1 MAALTARS
9 SFFFSRSAA
18 FCAHEAAGT
27 GLGDSTVVQG
37 RARGRCAV
45 AASGGGGVAAAAVAA
60 AAAAAVAAAVA
71 AAAGVHAPP

>member
-18 FCAHEAAGT
+18 FCAREAAGT
-27 GLGDSTVVQG
+27 GLGDSAVVQG
-37 RARGRCAV
+37 RARGRCAGV
-45 AASGGGGVAAAAVAA
+45 ASGGDGVTATAVAAVA
-60 AAAAAVAAAVA
+60 V